1 MEPWNYKPASDL
13 ERPAVEQARS
23 LQRES
28 GLASDFW
35 HHVCH
40 RLSRVYFRLYHRMTI
55 EGAEHLPLA
64 PPFILVANHS
74 SHLDAL
80 ALASA
85 LPRRL
90 CGRVFPVAAGDVF
103 FETPLTSI
111 ASAVLLNALPMWRK
125 HCGPHALAELR
136 ARLVGEPCGYI
147 LFPEG
152 TRSRDGRMQSF
163 KAGLGM
169 LVAGAAVPVV
179 PCHLTAAFDAFPP
192 GSRLPRPRRIQ
203 LRIGPPLRFD
213 DLPNARDGW
222 QRVVSDAE
230 AAVRRLAGPAGDG
243 NAAPQP

>member
-1 MEPWNYKPASDL
+1 MDPWNYKPAAGL
-13 ERPAVEQARS
+13 ELPPVELARS

-40 RLSRVYFRLYHRMTI
+40 RLSRVYFRLYHRMHV
-55 EGAEHLPLA
+55 EGAEHLPKE
-64 PPFILVANHS
+64 PPFILIANHS

-103 FETPLTSI
+103 FETPVTSI
-111 ASAVLLNALPMWRK
+111 ASALILNALPMWRK
-125 HCGPHALAELR
+125 RCGPHALAELR
-136 ARLVGEPCGYI
+136 ARLIGEPCGFI

-152 TRSRDGRMQSF
+152 TRSRDGQMQAF

-169 LVAGAAVPVV
+169 LIAGTAVPIV
-179 PCHLTAAFDAFPP
+179 PCHLTKTFEAFPP
-192 GSRLPRPRRIQ
+192 GARLPRPRKIQ
-203 LRIGPPLRFD
+203 LKIGPPLHFD
-213 DLPNARDGW
+213 AVPNAREGW
-222 QRVVSDAE
+222 QQVVSEAE
-230 AAVRRLAGPAGDG
+230 AAVRRLAAEPL
-243 NAAPQP
+243 

>member
-1 MEPWNYKPASDL
+1 MEPWSYKPASDL
-13 ERPAVEQARS
+13 ELPPVEQARS
-23 LQRES
+23 LKREA

-40 RLSRVYFRLYHRMTI
+40 RLSRVYFRLYHRMKI
-55 EGAEHLPLA
+55 EGAEHLPKV
-64 PPFILVANHS
+64 PPFILIANHS

-111 ASAVLLNALPMWRK
+111 ASAVFLNALPMWRK
-125 HCGPHALAELR
+125 RCGPHALAELR
-136 ARLVGEPCGYI
+136 GRLLGEPCGYI

-152 TRSRDGRMQSF
+152 TRSRDGQMQAF

-169 LVAGAAVPVV
+169 LTAGAAVPIV
-179 PCHLTAAFDAFPP
+179 PCHLDATFEAFPP
-192 GSRLPRPRRIQ
+192 GSRLPRPRQIH
-203 LRIGPPLRFD
+203 LRIGPPLHFESV
-213 DLPNARDGW
+213 PNGREGW
-222 QRVVSDAE
+222 QHIVSEAE
-230 AAVRRLAGPAGDG
+230 SAVRRLANSPVR
-243 NAAPQP
+243 